1 MIKSIQNTV
10 FQIFDNSFEKRQ
22 RSRLKVHDFSLFTSN
37 CMAGVIYHRL
47 GLQFQ
52 SPTIN
57 CFMKDSDYFRFIM
70 NLDHYLGEDIKPYN
84 FDEKCPMGIIDD
96 IPIQFTHYKTFE
108 DGVAAWEKRKKRINY
123 KAMYFILFDTVDG
136 EISEKDI
143 IEFGKIKCAN
153 KIVLSKNSYPQYDYV
168 LTIPVRKKDS
178 NKHYMNRNIIGRRR
192 FESTFDYV
200 QWINDGKTTV

>member
-1 MIKSIQNTV
+1 
-10 FQIFDNSFEKRQ
+10 
-22 RSRLKVHDFSLFTSN
+22 
-37 CMAGVIYHRL
+37 
-47 GLQFQ
+47 
-52 SPTIN
+52 
-57 CFMKDSDYFRFIM
+57 
-70 NLDHYLGEDIKPYN
+70 
-84 FDEKCPMGIIDD
+84 
-96 IPIQFTHYKTFE
+96 
-108 DGVAAWEKRKKRINY
+108 
-123 KAMYFILFDTVDG
+123 MYFILFDTVDG

>member
-1 MIKSIQNTV
+1 MRQSGIRKEYRQAMADFFRECLALFFLLLEYPVCGQNLL
-10 FQIFDNSFEKRQ
+10 S
-22 RSRLKVHDFSLFTSN
+22 SL
-37 CMAGVIYHRL
+37 
-47 GLQFQ
+47 
-52 SPTIN
+52 
-57 CFMKDSDYFRFIM
+57 
-70 NLDHYLGEDIKPYN
+70 
-84 FDEKCPMGIIDD
+84 
-96 IPIQFTHYKTFE
+96 QFTHYKTFE

-192 FESTFDYV
+192 FESTYDYV